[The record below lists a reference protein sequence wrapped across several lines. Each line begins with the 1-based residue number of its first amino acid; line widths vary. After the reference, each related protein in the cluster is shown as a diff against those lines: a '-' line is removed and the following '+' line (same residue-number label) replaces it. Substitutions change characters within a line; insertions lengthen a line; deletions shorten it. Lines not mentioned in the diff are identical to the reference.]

1 MIVLISLLGFLALL
15 LLVLL
20 TNFQPFTSTKESI
33 TPCFY
38 QGLLLAC
45 FYLQLLDY
53 SYYYFH
59 IAYYYFILVG
69 CGCYHRTGPK
79 YLTTSNPLIE
89 CTLIPNAWDLGG
101 FLTAYCD

>member
-1 MIVLISLLGFLALL
+1 MIVLISLVGFLALL
-15 LLVLL
+15 LVLL
-20 TNFQPFTSTKESI
+20 TFTSTKESI

-59 IAYYYFILVG
+59 IAYFILVG

-101 FLTAYCD
+101 FLMAYCD